1 MAKNTLIRCYAEG
14 TERGWEAICLDL
26 DIAVQGRSFEEVYRL
41 LSEAIEQYVDYAK
54 ELPEAER
61 ARMLAR
67 KAPLTD
73 RLRFLWHVARTTL
86 RGDGSGDKQRHEF
99 TKPLMAA

>member
-1 MAKNTLIRCYAEG
+1 LAKNMLIRCYAEG
-14 TERGWEAICLDL
+14 SARGWEAVCLDL
-26 DIAVQGRSFEEVYRL
+26 DIAVQGTSFEEVYRL
-41 LSEAIEQYVDYAK
+41 LGEAIDQYVEYAND
-54 ELPEAER
+54 LPEAER
-61 ARMLAR
+61 TRMLSR

-86 RGDGSGDKQRHEF
+86 KGDGSGDKQRHEF